1 MSEFGN
7 KLLPGQ
13 KEVPARTVNDV
24 TEALRRRQAQPRQN
38 ENQPR
43 DFDQVKVENGS
54 GYALDPFA
62 VLKVEG
68 SAAATWPER
77 TNGLYVQE
85 GMRNGVESKGSQPGD
100 DFDQVAILQKSAPSD
115 MFAQGVTSGPTPV
128 FVYFPTEESLSYPFA
143 IPDRGGAK
151 SYLVASPYG
160 LNRILWHAQPS
171 DSFEECVGEVLQAFV
186 NLGEDQQ
193 WHFWKLKADLPCC
206 GSAQAD
212 ACTEC
217 GTVYSPDC
225 PITRTI
231 WAPKGLNLCGCENAC
246 GQWKQGDVVPAWW
259 YESLG
264 KWVTIP
270 NFSASFE
277 EKEMEVVTGLR
288 ITGGTVRPTEDYKTV
303 VTDVTIDTALITL
316 GGDELRPLQCTSGS
330 LSFAE
335 GDAVASGNVTV
346 SGNLGSAQD
355 PVRLDVVSACDD
367 VLLEEASITSE
378 ANLSLSGS
386 LSGSAS
392 VSVPL
397 SNISLPISGT
407 CGGTASGAISVGG
420 TANLDGTC
428 RIWQNLPTLIVTG
441 SVGISGSA
449 SLSGTVNVGT
459 GAATLSSS
467 STAKTLLKNVTLKK
481 DNATASAIVVPPVSG
496 SITGTL
502 SNSSTTQVS
511 LSNVTI
517 SLNLANLFEE
527 VDMVDPSTFSFSGC
541 TLTWTTKKCLALK
554 SGASLGSLTAS
565 LSGTLDI
572 PSAVVCD
579 FDHTSAA
586 SSYTLDTSTESV
598 SIPDTVT
605 IDGSKLT
612 VSGTGSVSTT
622 GTLTG
627 SATWPE
633 NAELVGT
640 CNVQGNISAGG
651 TASLVV
657 AGTISGTASGSSSTT
672 ATGTATIT
680 DTVTVSGPLSISS
693 GVSINGKLR
702 RSCPQYALL
711 NGVPVSLT
719 STTPVSLGVSGT
731 ITDTR
736 ECYVEVPT
744 SITWGTGWIDVDQE
758 EVPFPGIDLTGATI
772 SGITDTITYLACK
785 DCPEPE
791 EEEEEAAS

>member
-1 MSEFGN
+1 MTQFGDYIAP
-7 KLLPGQ
+7 K
-13 KEVPARTVNDV
+13 KKKVNRDAANEQ
-24 TEALRRRQAQPRQN
+24 TAYIRGNQPQPRQN
-38 ENQPR
+38 ENNPR
-43 DFDQVKVENGS
+43 DYDLVKTENGS
-54 GYALDPFA
+54 GYAVDPLA
-62 VLKVEG
+62 VLRIHN
-68 SAAATWPER
+68 ATWPER
-77 TNGLYVQE
+77 TDQKFVNE
-85 GMRNGVESKGSQPGD
+85 GMRNGVESLGVKPSTEWD
-100 DFDQVAILQKSAPSD
+100 MVSVLQKSAPDSN
-115 MFAQGVTSGPTPV
+115 FAQGVCSGPTPV
-128 FVYFPTEESLSYPFA
+128 FVLFRTQESLDYPFA
-143 IPDRGGAK
+143 IPTAEDSSK
-151 SYLVASPYG
+151 LVASPYG
-160 LNRILWHAQPS
+160 LNRILWHSEPS
-171 DSFEECVGEVLQAFV
+171 EDFQECTGEVLQAYV
-186 NLGEDQQ
+186 NMGEDGQ
-193 WHFWKLKADLPCC
+193 WVFWKLKEDLPCC
-206 GSAQAD
+206 GSATGEVCD
-212 ACTEC
+212 EC
-217 GTVYSPDC
+217 GTVLQPDC
-225 PITRTI
+225 PIERTI
-231 WAPKGLNLCGCENAC
+231 YAPKGLNLCGCEDSC
-246 GQWKQGDVVPAWW
+246 GTWKQNDVVPAWW
-259 YESLG
+259 FQYLS

-270 NFSASFE
+270 NFHANLE
-277 EKEMEVVTGLR
+277 EKEMEVVTSLR

-330 LSFAE
+330 LYFAE

-378 ANLSLSGS
+378 ANLELTGS

-397 SNISLPISGT
+397 SGVSLDVTGT
-407 CGGTASGAISVGG
+407 CGGTAAGSISVGG

-428 RIWQNLPTLIVTG
+428 RIWENLPTLIVNG
-441 SVGISGSA
+441 QVGISGSA
-449 SLSGTVNVGT
+449 NLSGTVNVGQ

-467 STAKTLLKNVTLKK
+467 GTAKTLLKNLTIKK
-481 DNATASAIVVPPVSG
+481 DNATVNAIVVPPVSG
-496 SITGTL
+496 QITGTL

-511 LSNVTI
+511 LSNLTI
-517 SLNLANLFEE
+517 TLDLSDFFEE
-527 VDMVDPSTFSFSGC
+527 VNAVDPSTFTFSGC
-541 TLTWTTKKCLALK
+541 TLDWLPMKVLKLK
-554 SGASLGSLTAS
+554 SGASLGSLSAS
-565 LSGTLDI
+565 LSGTLEI

-579 FDHTSAA
+579 FDHSSAA

-605 IDGSKLT
+605 IDGTKLT
-612 VSGTGSVSTT
+612 VSGTGSVNTT

-633 NAELVGT
+633 NAQLVGT
-640 CNVQGNISAGG
+640 CNVNGSISAGG
-651 TASLVV
+651 TANLVV
-657 AGTISGTASGSSSTT
+657 TGTIAGAASGSSGTT

-719 STTPVSLGVSGT
+719 TAQPVSLGVSGT

-744 SITWGTGWIDVDQE
+744 SITWGTGWFDVDQDD
-758 EVPFPGIDLTGATI
+758 VPFPGIDLTGATI
-772 SGITDTITYLACK
+772 SGTTDTIKYVACK
-785 DCPEPE
+785 ECPEPE
-791 EEEEEAAS
+791 EEEESPSA

>member
-7 KLLPGQ
+7 KILPGQ
-13 KEVPARTVNDV
+13 KEIPARAVNEV

-77 TNGLYVQE
+77 ANGLYVQE

-100 DFDQVAILQKSAPSD
+100 DFDQVAILQKSAPQN

-171 DSFEECVGEVLQAFV
+171 DDFTECVGEVLQSYV
-186 NLGEDQQ
+186 NMGEDQQ

-231 WAPKGLNLCGCENAC
+231 WAPKGLNLCGCETAC

-288 ITGGTVRPTEDYKTV
+288 ITGGTVRPTEESTTV
-303 VTDVTIDTALITL
+303 VTDVTFDTSLITL
-316 GGDELRPLQCTSGS
+316 DGDELRPLQCTSGS
-330 LSFAE
+330 LYFAVN
-335 GDAVASGNVTV
+335 DAVASGNVTV
-346 SGNLGSAQD
+346 SGDLGTAQN
-355 PVRLDVVSACDD
+355 PIRLDVVSACDD

-378 ANLSLSGS
+378 ANLSLTGS

-397 SNISLPISGT
+397 SGVSLDVTGT
-407 CGGTASGAISVGG
+407 CGGTAAGSISVGG
-420 TANLDGTC
+420 TANLNGTC
-428 RIWQNLPTLIVTG
+428 RIWENLPTLIVNG

-449 SLSGTVNVGT
+449 NLSGTVNVGQ
-459 GAATLSSS
+459 GAASLSSS
-467 STAKTLLKNVTLKK
+467 GTAKTLLKTLTIKK
-481 DNATASAIVVPPVSG
+481 DNATVNAIVVPPVSG
-496 SITGTL
+496 TINGTL
-502 SNSSTTQVS
+502 SNSTTTQVS
-511 LSNVTI
+511 LSNLTI
-517 SLNLANLFEE
+517 TLDLSDFFEE
-527 VDMVDPSTFSFSGC
+527 VNAVDPSTFTFSGC
-541 TLTWTTKKCLALK
+541 TLDWLPMKVLKLK
-554 SGASLGSLTAS
+554 SGASLGSLSAS
-565 LSGTLDI
+565 LSGTLEI

-579 FDHTSAA
+579 FDHSSAA

-627 SATWPE
+627 TATWPE
-633 NAELVGT
+633 NAQLVGT
-640 CNVQGNISAGG
+640 CNVNGSISAGG
-651 TASLVV
+651 TANLVV
-657 AGTISGTASGSSSTT
+657 TGTISGAASGSSGTT

-719 STTPVSLGVSGT
+719 TAQPVSLGVSGT
-731 ITDTR
+731 IPDTR
-736 ECYVEVPT
+736 ECYVEGPT
-744 SITWGTGWIDVDQE
+744 TITWGSGWFDVDQDD
-758 EVPFPGIDLTGATI
+758 VPFPGIDLTGATI

-785 DCPEPE
+785 DCPESE
-791 EEEEEAAS
+791 EEEE

>member
-7 KLLPGQ
+7 KVLPGQ
-13 KEVPARTVNDV
+13 KEIPARAVNEV

-43 DFDQVKVENGS
+43 DFDQVKVENGC

-62 VLKVEG
+62 VLKIEG

-77 TNGLYVQE
+77 ANGLYVQE

-171 DSFEECVGEVLQAFV
+171 DQFEECVGEVLQSYV
-186 NLGEDQQ
+186 NMGEDQQ

-231 WAPKGLNLCGCENAC
+231 WAPKGLNLCGCETAC

-270 NFSASFE
+270 NYTANFE
-277 EKEMEVVTGLR
+277 EKEMEVLTGLQ
-288 ITGGTVRPTEDYKTV
+288 ITGGTVRPTEDYHTV
-303 VTDVTIDTALITL
+303 VTDVTIDTELITL
-316 GGDELRPLQCTSGS
+316 GGDESRRVNCTTGS
-330 LSFAE
+330 LYFAE
-335 GDAVASGNVTV
+335 GDAVASGPLSGTVTI
-346 SGNLGSAQD
+346 GTEQN
-355 PVRLDVVSACDD
+355 PVRLSIVSSCENA
-367 VLLEEASITSE
+367 EIRNASINSTG
-378 ANLSLSGS
+378 NVSLTGS

-397 SNISLPISGT
+397 SNISLPLSGT

-428 RIWQNLPTLIVTG
+428 RIWQNLPTLIVNG

-449 SLSGTVNVGT
+449 SLSGSVTVGQ

-467 STAKTLLKNVTLKK
+467 GTAKTLLKNVTLKK
-481 DNATASAIVVPPVSG
+481 DNATANAIVVPPVSG
-496 SITGTL
+496 TITGTL

-517 SLNLANLFEE
+517 SLNLANLFDE
-527 VDMVDPSTFSFSGC
+527 VDMVDPDHFTFTGC
-541 TLTWTTKKCLALK
+541 TLSWTTKKCLALK
-554 SGASLGSLTAS
+554 SGVTLGNLTAN

-586 SSYTLDTSTESV
+586 SSYTLNTSTESV

-627 SATWPE
+627 TATWPE

-657 AGTISGTASGSSSTT
+657 AGTISGTASGSSGTT

-680 DTVTVSGPLSISS
+680 DSVTVSGPLSISS
-693 GVSINGKLR
+693 GVSIAGELV
-702 RSCPQYALL
+702 YACTHYVE
-711 NGVPVSLT
+711 GVISNVPIS
-719 STTPVSLGVSGT
+719 SGNVSLGVSGT
-731 ITDTR
+731 IHDTR
-736 ECYVEVPT
+736 ECYVTVPT
-744 SITWGTGWIDVDQE
+744 EITWGSGWIDVDQE
-758 EVPFPGIDLTGATI
+758 EIPFPGIDLTGATI

>member
-7 KLLPGQ
+7 KILPGQ
-13 KEVPARTVNDV
+13 KEIPARAVNEV

-77 TNGLYVQE
+77 ANGLYVQE

-100 DFDQVAILQKSAPSD
+100 DFDQVAILQKSAPQN

-171 DSFEECVGEVLQAFV
+171 DDFTECVGEVLQSYV
-186 NLGEDQQ
+186 NMGEDQQ

-231 WAPKGLNLCGCENAC
+231 WAPKGLNLCGCETAC

-288 ITGGTVRPTEDYKTV
+288 ITGGTVRPTEESTTV
-303 VTDVTIDTALITL
+303 VTDVTFDTSLITL
-316 GGDELRPLQCTSGS
+316 DGDELRPLQCTSGS
-330 LSFAE
+330 LYFAVN
-335 GDAVASGNVTV
+335 DAVASGNVTV
-346 SGNLGSAQD
+346 SGDLGTAQN
-355 PVRLDVVSACDD
+355 PIRLDVVSACDD

-378 ANLSLSGS
+378 ANLSLTGS

-397 SNISLPISGT
+397 SGVSLDVTGT
-407 CGGTASGAISVGG
+407 CGGTAAGSISVGG
-420 TANLDGTC
+420 TANLNGTC
-428 RIWQNLPTLIVTG
+428 RIWENLPTLIVNG

-449 SLSGTVNVGT
+449 NLSGTVNVGQ

-467 STAKTLLKNVTLKK
+467 GSAKTLLKNLTIKK
-481 DNATASAIVVPPVSG
+481 DNATVNAIVVPPVSG
-496 SITGTL
+496 TINGTL
-502 SNSSTTQVS
+502 SNSTTTQVS
-511 LSNVTI
+511 LSNLTI
-517 SLNLANLFEE
+517 TLDLSDFFEE
-527 VDMVDPSTFSFSGC
+527 VNAVDPSTFTFSGC
-541 TLTWTTKKCLALK
+541 TLDWLPMKVLKLK
-554 SGASLGSLTAS
+554 SGASLGSLSAS
-565 LSGTLDI
+565 LSGTLEI

-579 FDHTSAA
+579 FDHSSAA

-627 SATWPE
+627 TATWPE
-633 NAELVGT
+633 NAQLVGT
-640 CNVQGNISAGG
+640 CNVNGSISAGG
-651 TASLVV
+651 TANLVV
-657 AGTISGTASGSSSTT
+657 TGTISGAASGSSGTT

-719 STTPVSLGVSGT
+719 TAQPVSLGVSGT

-744 SITWGTGWIDVDQE
+744 TITWGSGWFDVDQDD
-758 EVPFPGIDLTGATI
+758 VPFPGIDLTGATI

-791 EEEEEAAS
+791 DEEEAAS